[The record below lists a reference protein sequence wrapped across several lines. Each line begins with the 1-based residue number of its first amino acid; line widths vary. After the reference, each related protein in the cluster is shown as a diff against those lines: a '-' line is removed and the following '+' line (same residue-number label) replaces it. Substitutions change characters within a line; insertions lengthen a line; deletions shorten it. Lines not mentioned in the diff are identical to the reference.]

1 MFYSDSS
8 ALTGRRLTMAR
19 VALIKPDSVDDPVI
33 EEIFS
38 WVTQMEGAVPN
49 HFFVEMNFPE
59 YFKAKLGSTKVLW
72 QMGELTLPEIQHV
85 GILVSKA
92 NGCPYCTAAFCTI
105 LNYGLNTGEDY
116 VAQLLASGSAATK
129 DNRLKTLL
137 DFALKVN
144 GDPKSVTDDDVQ
156 ALRSIGLSDKGI
168 VQVIHL
174 VSDFASYNR
183 LNLALQT
190 GYDYRDMWRS
200 LAFDWKPAAGEQ
212 PGDNSRGIRK

>member
-1 MFYSDSS
+1 
-8 ALTGRRLTMAR
+8 MAR
-19 VALIKPDSVDDPVI
+19 VALIKPDSTDDPVI

-72 QMGELTLPEIQHV
+72 QMGELSLPEIQHV

-105 LNYGLNTGEDY
+105 LNYGLNTDEDY
-116 VAQLLASGSAATK
+116 VAQLLARGSAAAK
-129 DNRLKTLL
+129 DRRLKTLL

-144 GDPKSVTDDDVQ
+144 DDPKTVTDDDIQ
-156 ALRSIGLSDKGI
+156 ALRSIGLGDKGI
-168 VQVIHL
+168 VQLIHL

-200 LAFDWKPAAGEQ
+200 LAFDWKPAAGE
-212 PGDNSRGIRK
+212 PTGDNSRGLRK